1 MGSRTIT
8 KAFASDGAL
17 GQVIP
22 GFQPRQPQ
30 LDMAN
35 AVDEAIEHQTQLVV
49 EAGTGTGKTFAYL
62 VPALLSGKKTIISTG
77 SKNLQ
82 EQLFH
87 RDLPL
92 MVEALGFHGKV
103 SLLKGRSNYLCL
115 DRLSRQ
121 MVESHTTETQTDL
134 LSQLVKV
141 RTWSSET
148 KSGDLGECDAIAE
161 DSPIIPTITST
172 NDNCLGKECPS
183 YEDCFVLKARR
194 RALDSDVVVVNHHLF
209 MADLAIKET
218 GFGELIPEADVF
230 IFDEAHQIPDIA
242 SQYFGQS
249 VSSRQIQDLCKDI
262 EIGYRTEARDMRQL
276 QKAGERLS
284 QAAMDMRIVLGDT
297 GFRGNWR
304 DAIASSSIKRE
315 MERLTDALDFVIDV
329 LKLALGRSQL
339 LDTAFERANLVKGRI
354 ERVCDVT
361 ITGYSYWYDTSPRHF
376 SLHIT
381 PLTVAD
387 KFHEQ
392 VEMKGGAWI
401 FTSATLAVSD
411 DFGHFTS
418 RLGLVPKKQFSLPSP
433 FDYPSQ
439 ARLCVPRYLPEPN
452 SNGLAD
458 KLVRMLTPVIEQN
471 QGRCFFLCTSHS
483 MMRELGEKFRE
494 TLSLPVLLQGETS
507 KQKTLAEFME
517 LGNALLV
524 ATGAFWEG
532 IDVRGDTL
540 SCVIIDKLPFT
551 APDDP
556 LLKARIEDCK
566 LQGGDP
572 FQQVQI
578 PDAVITLKQGVGRL
592 IRDQKDRGALII
604 CDNRLVTRDY
614 GATFLSSL
622 PPIPRT
628 RDLGVI
634 KTFLAQGEAPS
645 AAEEQI
651 EK

>member
-1 MGSRTIT
+1 MISKT
-8 KAFASDGAL
+8 FSSDGAL
-17 GQVIP
+17 GKAIP
-22 GFQPRQPQ
+22 GFQPRQAQ
-30 LDMAN
+30 LDMAEAVSN
-35 AVDEAIEHQTQLVV
+35 AIKQNTQLVV

-92 MVEALGFHGKV
+92 MTSALGFYGQV
-103 SLLKGRSNYLCL
+103 ALLKGRANYLCL

-121 MVESHTTETQTDL
+121 MLESHGNNADPAL

-141 RTWSSET
+141 RSWVSET
-148 KSGDLGECDAIAE
+148 KTGDLGDCDAIAE
-161 DSPIIPTITST
+161 DSPVIPTITST

-183 YEDCFVLKARR
+183 YQDCFVLKARKK
-194 RALDSDVVVVNHHLF
+194 AMEADVVVVNHHLF
-209 MADLAIKET
+209 LADLAIKET

-230 IFDEAHQIPDIA
+230 IFDEAHQLPDIA

-249 VSSRQIQDLCKDI
+249 LSSRQIQELSKDI
-262 EIGYRTEARDMRQL
+262 EIGYRTEAKDMRQL
-276 QKAGERLS
+276 QKVGEKLL
-284 QAAMDMRIVLGDT
+284 QAAMDLRITLGEP

-304 DAIASSSIKRE
+304 EAIKSPSIARE
-315 MERLTDALDFVIDV
+315 LERLQEALDFALEV

-339 LDTAFERANLVKGRI
+339 LDSAFERANTIQARLQ
-354 ERVCDVT
+354 RVCDVS
-361 ITGYSYWYDTSPRHF
+361 ITGYSYWFDTTPRHF

-381 PLTVAD
+381 PLSVAD

-392 VEMKGGAWI
+392 IELKQGAWI
-401 FTSATLAVSD
+401 FTSATLAVNG

-418 RLGLVPKKQFSLPSP
+418 RLGLKPQQQFSLPSP
-433 FDYPSQ
+433 FDYQSQ

-452 SNGLAD
+452 SPGLAD
-458 KLVRMLTPVIEQN
+458 KLVRMLSPVIERN

-483 MMRELGEKFRE
+483 MMRELGERFRE
-494 TLSLPVLLQGETS
+494 TLTVPVLMQGETS

-532 IDVRGDTL
+532 IDVRGDAL

-556 LLKARIEDCK
+556 LLKARIEDCQLK
-566 LQGGDP
+566 GGDP
-572 FQQVQI
+572 FAQVQI

-592 IRDQKDRGALII
+592 IRDKKDKGALII
-604 CDNRLVTRDY
+604 CDNRLVTREY
-614 GATFLSSL
+614 GGVFLASL

-628 RDLGVI
+628 RDLGVVED
-634 KTFLAQGEAPS
+634 FLDHILETTN
-645 AAEEQI
+645 E
-651 EK
+651 

>member
-1 MGSRTIT
+1 MISKTFS
-8 KAFASDGAL
+8 ADGAL
-17 GQVIP
+17 GKAIP
-22 GFQPRQPQ
+22 GFQPRQAQ
-30 LDMAN
+30 LDMAE
-35 AVDEAIEHQTQLVV
+35 AVANAIEKQSQLVV

-92 MVEALGFHGKV
+92 MTDALGYFGQV
-103 SLLKGRSNYLCL
+103 ALLKGRSNYLCL

-121 MVESHTTETQTDL
+121 MVESHGIESDPTL

-141 RTWSSET
+141 RQWSSST
-148 KSGDLGECDAIAE
+148 QTGDLGDCDDIAE
-161 DSPIIPTITST
+161 DSPVIPNITST
-172 NDNCLGKECPS
+172 NDNCLGKDCPS
-183 YEDCFVLKARR
+183 YTDCFVLKARKK
-194 RALDSDVVVVNHHLF
+194 AMDADVVVVNHHLF
-209 MADLAIKET
+209 LADLAIKET
-218 GFGELIPEADVF
+218 GFGELIPDADVF

-249 VSSRQIQDLCKDI
+249 VSSRQIQELAKDI
-262 EIGYRTEARDMRQL
+262 EIAYRTEAKDMRQL
-276 QKAGERLS
+276 QKVGDRLVQS
-284 QAAMDMRIVLGDT
+284 AMDLRIVLGDT

-304 DAIASSSIKRE
+304 EALKSESIARE
-315 MERLTDALDFVIDV
+315 LVRLQDGLQLAVDV

-339 LDTAFERANLVKGRI
+339 LDTAFERATVIKIRI
-354 ERVCDVT
+354 ERVCDVS
-361 ITGYSYWYDTSPRHF
+361 ITGYSYWYDTTPRHF
-376 SLHIT
+376 ALHIT
-381 PLTVAD
+381 PLSVAD

-392 VEMKGGAWI
+392 IELKPGAWV

-411 DFGHFTS
+411 DFSHFTS
-418 RLGLVPKKQFSLPSP
+418 RLGLKPEAQFSLPSP
-433 FDYPSQ
+433 FDYPNQ

-452 SNGLAD
+452 SPGLAD

-483 MMRELGEKFRE
+483 MMKDLGERFRE
-494 TLSLPVLLQGETS
+494 TLSVPVLLQGETS

-532 IDVRGDTL
+532 IDVRGDAL

-566 LQGGDP
+566 LKGGDP
-572 FQQVQI
+572 FAQVQL

-592 IRDQKDRGALII
+592 IRDKQDNGALII

-614 GATFLSSL
+614 GGIFLASL

-634 KTFLAQGEAPS
+634 KEFLANG
-645 AAEEQI
+645 
-651 EK
+651 